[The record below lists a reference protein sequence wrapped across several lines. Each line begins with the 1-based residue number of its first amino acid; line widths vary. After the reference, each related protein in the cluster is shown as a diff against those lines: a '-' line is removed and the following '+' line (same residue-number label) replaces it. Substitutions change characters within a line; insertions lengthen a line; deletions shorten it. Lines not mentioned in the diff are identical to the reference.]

1 MKRTALLLVAALALL
16 SAPAYAQQKPVSPL
30 APASSSPLAQI
41 LPKLIADAQAASDDA
56 KAHNDVIAQACYDAI
71 AAVASQQLTA
81 ANASAGVIG
90 PLVIL
95 QKARDIGK
103 LNSTPQGTQLIMGCA
118 ALVQD
123 AKLNMVQF
131 FTSIGGA
138 ALVKGV
144 LF

>member
-1 MKRTALLLVAALALL
+1 MKILVGVLLAGLVVT
-16 SAPAYAQQKPVSPL
+16 SANAQQKAVSPL
-30 APASSSPLAQI
+30 VTV
-41 LPKLIADAQAASDDA
+41 LPKLIADAQAASEDA
-56 KAHNDVIAQACYDAI
+56 KSHNDAIAQSCYDAI
-71 AAVASQQLTA
+71 VTVANQQLTSEQSS
-81 ANASAGVIG
+81 NGVIG

-138 ALVKGV
+138 ALVKGI